1 MSVHEPASMK
11 PSGPQQRGG
20 GFSQAALDEIDA
32 LRPRYPTTEALLL
45 PVLHIAQR
53 EWGGWLPDEAIAAVA
68 AELELPV
75 AKVYG
80 VVTFYDLYHQK
91 PVGRHRIRVCTNLS
105 CQLRG
110 SEEIMETLH
119 QELGVEEGEI
129 TPDGRCSYVH
139 FECLG
144 SCDTAPMMMVDDE
157 YQENLTPNRVR
168 QILKGLK

>member
-11 PSGPQQRGG
+11 PSGPPQRGG
-20 GFSQAALDEIDA
+20 GFSQAALDEINA

-110 SEEIMETLH
+110 AEEIMETLRH
-119 QELGVEEGEI
+119 ELGVGEEEV

-144 SCDTAPMMMVDDE
+144 SCDTAPMMMVDDD
-157 YQENLTPNRVR
+157 YQENLTPKRVR
-168 QILKGLK
+168 DILRGLK